1 MFCRNCGKEIDDNS
15 AVCMYCGTPTGLAT
29 PQQPQQPVQPQQ
41 HQQPAAQSNTMA
53 LVGFILSFF
62 MSLLGLIFS
71 IIGYKNSKLPE
82 YEGPNNYRGLALAGI
97 IISSISMGVYVILF
111 ISLIAAGSCAALLA
125 Y

>member
-1 MFCRNCGKEIDDNS
+1 MKMFCRNCGKEIDDNS

-29 PQQPQQPVQPQQ
+29 PQQPVQHQQ